1 MCLFAQD
8 LRDRDFCVCTTLE
21 REISVFVRTRLA
33 RSRFLCL
40 FARDLRERFLC
51 LFAQDL
57 PERFRISVSARDLRN
72 RDFLVLHK
80 TFERDFC
87 LCKTCHISSK
97 SNNTQDR
104 SNGRSGTSTIY
115 QSTLETTPA
124 RSTLCRRKV
133 EDAIRILGFPE
144 KKTLASR

>member
-8 LRDRDFCVCTTLE
+8 LRDRDLGVCTTLE

-40 FARDLRERFLC
+40 FARDLRERFRC
-51 LFAQDL
+51 LH
-57 PERFRISVSARDLRN
+57 ETCEIEISVCCTRLSR
-72 RDFLVLHK
+72 
-80 TFERDFC
+80 EIC
-87 LCKTCHISSK
+87 LCKTCEMSSN

-115 QSTLETTPA
+115 RSTLETTPA
-124 RSTLCRRKV
+124 RSTLCRRRA
-133 EDAIRILGFPE
+133 EDAISILGFPE

>member
-57 PERFRISVSARDLRN
+57 RERFRISVFARDLRN
-72 RDFLVLHK
+72 RDFRVLHK
-80 TFERDFC
+80 TCEM
-87 LCKTCHISSK
+87 SSK

-124 RSTLCRRKV
+124 RSTLCRRRV
-133 EDAIRILGFPE
+133 EDAISILGFPE